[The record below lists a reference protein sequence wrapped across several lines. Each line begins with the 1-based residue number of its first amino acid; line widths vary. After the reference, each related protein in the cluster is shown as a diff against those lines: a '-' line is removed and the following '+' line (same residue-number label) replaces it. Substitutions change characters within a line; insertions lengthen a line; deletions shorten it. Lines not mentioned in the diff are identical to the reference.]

1 MTATGNSL
9 KTTNWSAFRDHSF
22 GFIPE
27 IFLILNLV
35 GKMIL
40 KLEMVGKVVSKN
52 V

>member
-9 KTTNWSAFRDHSF
+9 KT
-22 GFIPE
+22 
-27 IFLILNLV
+27 LNLV